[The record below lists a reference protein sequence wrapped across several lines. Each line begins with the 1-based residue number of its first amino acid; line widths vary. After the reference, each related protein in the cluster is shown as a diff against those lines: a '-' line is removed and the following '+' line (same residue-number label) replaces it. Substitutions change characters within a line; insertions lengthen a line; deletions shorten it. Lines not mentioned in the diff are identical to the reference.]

1 MFGFLKKQFVDVI
14 DWIERPG
21 DLAWRVPFEGRE
33 IQNGAQLTVRE
44 GQVALFVNEGSLADT
59 LESGLHRLDTA
70 NLPILTS
77 LMNWDKGFTS
87 PFKSDVVF
95 LSFKEQQG
103 LKWGTGQPVTVRDAE
118 FGALRLRAFGSY
130 SFRIAMV
137 DIFAERVVGT
147 LEGVTTASLEPQLRA
162 AIQTAI
168 ATALGGG
175 GVPFLDLAA
184 NQQALSDRI
193 RAEVDKA
200 FAQWGLECL
209 SFYVES
215 ISLPEEVQVHLDKG
229 SSMRV
234 LGDLGNYTR
243 FQAAEAIEA
252 AAGQEGGSVAGIG
265 AGVAAAT
272 ALGGAMAQGLGT
284 SAAAPPAQ
292 PAEDPIATIEKL
304 HKLVTLGALSQEEF
318 DAKKAELLSRI
329 R

>member
-14 DWIERPG
+14 EWLEKPG
-21 DLAWRVPFEGRE
+21 ELAWRVPFEDRE

-44 GQVALFVNEGSLADT
+44 GQVAVFVNEGCLADV
-59 LESGLHRLDTA
+59 LEAGLHTLDTA
-70 NLPILTS
+70 NLPVLTN
-77 LMNWDKGFTS
+77 LMNWDKGFKS

-95 LSFKEQQG
+95 LSRKEQAG
-103 LKWGTGQPVTVRDAE
+103 LKWGTAQPITVRDAE

-130 SFRIAMV
+130 SFRVADTDAFVTRI
-137 DIFAERVVGT
+137 VGT
-147 LEGVTTASLEPQLRA
+147 LEGVTVPALEPQLRA

-175 GVPFLDLAA
+175 GIAFLDLAA
-184 NQQALSDRI
+184 NQAALSERI
-193 RAEVDKA
+193 KTEVDTA

-215 ISLPEEVQVHLDKG
+215 ISLPEEVQAHLDKG

-234 LGDLGNYTR
+234 LGDLGQYTR
-243 FQAAEAIEA
+243 FQTAEAIEQ
-252 AAGQEGGSVAGIG
+252 AAGQDVGMAGLG
-265 AGVAAAT
+265 AGVAAAS
-272 ALGGAMAQGLGT
+272 ALGAAMTGGG
-284 SAAAPPAQ
+284 SVAAE
-292 PAEDPIATIEKL
+292 EDPIATIEKL
-304 HKLVTLGALSQEEF
+304 HKLVAMGALSQQEF